1 MQKIEVNVTTGEQVT
16 RDLTPEEIA
25 LLPPPLTNAEKLSV
39 ELKELS
45 DAYQSDLTQYR
56 LLWTSISITD
66 GVNEETRKTNLR
78 AQWSARTAQY
88 STDVAATKLKY
99 Q

>member
-1 MQKIEVNVTTGEQVT
+1 MQRVELNIISGESVVFN
-16 RDLTPEEIA
+16 LTDEEIA
-25 LLPPPLTNAEKLSV
+25 SLPPPPTNAEKLSL

-45 DAYQSDLTQYR
+45 DVYQSDLTQYR

-78 AQWSARTAQY
+78 TQWSARTAQY
-88 STDVAATKLKY
+88 STDVAATKLKF

>member
-1 MQKIEVNVTTGEQVT
+1 MIRVEHNITTGQSEIIS
-16 RDLTPEEIA
+16 LTEEEIA
-25 LLPPPLTNAEKLSV
+25 ALPPPPTSAEKLSM
-39 ELKELS
+39 ELKSLS
-45 DAYQSDLTQYR
+45 DAYQADLTQYR

-78 AQWSARTAQY
+78 TQWSSRTTQY